1 MDDGW
6 SGLVVLLFRDPHL
19 LEGGQRGQDGT
30 TDPDRV
36 FTLWRGDDLDL
47 HGGWGQC
54 SDLFLHTVSDTRV
67 HGGSAGQDSVGVQVL
82 TDVDIALHDRVVG
95 SLVQTARFH
104 TQEAWLEESLGAT
117 ESLIA
122 DGDDLTVGKF
132 VRLFQRRRRGSSS
145 HLLLKVQ
152 SDVAK
157 LLLDVTNDFTLGCLV
172 TTKKRN
178 EATRP

>member
-6 SGLVVLLFRDPHL
+6 AGLVVLSLGDPHL
-19 LEGGQRGQDGT
+19 LESRQGGENGAA
-30 TDPDRV
+30 DPHGV
-36 FTLWRGDDLDL
+36 FALWWGDDLDL
-47 HGGWGQC
+47 HGGWGQG
-54 SDLFLHTVSDTRV
+54 SDFLGHTLGNAWV

-104 TQEAWLEESLGAT
+104 TQEAGLEESLGAT